1 MPLSSYPDKYAAST
15 LAYNTATANSLPALF
30 TNPASNQTVNPLAT
44 PTVKVYKPSTVIT
57 LNFDIASSYVGQQ
70 AYIPL
75 RNVSYT
81 TASAPLGFTWVVEF
95 VPNNSGQSLNFAV
108 TSPASGTSLVWDGG
122 STPTAPT
129 TYAVYQFYTLDGLNV
144 KARVLVSY

>member
-30 TNPASNQTVNPLAT
+30 TNPASNQTVNPLIT

-81 TASAPLGFTWVVEF
+81 TASSPLGFTWVVEF